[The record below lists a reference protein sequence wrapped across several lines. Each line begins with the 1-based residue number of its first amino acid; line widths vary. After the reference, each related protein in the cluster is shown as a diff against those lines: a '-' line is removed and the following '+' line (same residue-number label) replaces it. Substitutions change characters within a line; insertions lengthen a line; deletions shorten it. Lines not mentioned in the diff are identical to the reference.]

1 MGVLS
6 IQSSAVLGIQR
17 GLDGMRKDA
26 AEIASADQLNNAGA
40 DTATESDVTSALVNL
55 KQNQV
60 QVQASAKVVS
70 ALDEVIGSII
80 DTRA

>member
-6 IQSSAVLGIQR
+6 VQSEAVQGIQR
-17 GLDGMRKDA
+17 GLDGLRKNA
-26 AEIASADQLNNAGA
+26 AEIASADQLNKAGQ
-40 DTATESDVTSALVNL
+40 DTDLVGSL
-55 KQNQV
+55 VDLQQNKI

-70 ALDEVIGSII
+70 TIDAVIGSIV

>member
-6 IQSSAVLGIQR
+6 VQSSAVLGIQR

-26 AEIASADQLNNAGA
+26 ADIASADQLNNAGQE
-40 DTATESDVTSALVNL
+40 TSLVESLVSL
-55 KQNQV
+55 KQNQI

-70 ALDEVIGSII
+70 ALDEVIGTVI
-80 DTRA
+80 DTIA

>member
-6 IQSSAVLGIQR
+6 VQSSAVLGIQR

-26 AEIASADQLNNAGA
+26 AEIASADQLNNAGQQT
-40 DTATESDVTSALVNL
+40 DMVESLVSM
-55 KQNQV
+55 KQNQI

-70 ALDEVIGSII
+70 ALDEILGSII

>member
-6 IQSSAVLGIQR
+6 VQNSAVQGIQR
-17 GLDGMRKDA
+17 GLDGMRKNA
-26 AEIASADQLNNAGA
+26 AEIASADQLNQAGNETDLAGA
-40 DTATESDVTSALVNL
+40 MVEMN
-55 KQNQV
+55 QNKV

-70 ALDEVIGSII
+70 ALDEMVGTLI

>member
-6 IQSSAVLGIQR
+6 VQNSALQGIQR
-17 GLDGMRKDA
+17 GLDGMRQNA
-26 AEIASADQLNNAGA
+26 ADIASADQLNRAGK
-40 DTATESDVTSALVNL
+40 DTDLETSMVEMN
-55 KQNQV
+55 QNKV

-70 ALDEVIGSII
+70 ALDEVIGTLI

>member
-6 IQSSAVLGIQR
+6 VQSSAMLGIQR
-17 GLDGMRKDA
+17 GLDGLRKDA
-26 AEIASADQLNNAGA
+26 SEIASADQLNNAGQGTDLEGA
-40 DTATESDVTSALVNL
+40 IVSLN
-55 KQNQV
+55 QNKV

-70 ALDEVIGSII
+70 ALDEVIGGLI